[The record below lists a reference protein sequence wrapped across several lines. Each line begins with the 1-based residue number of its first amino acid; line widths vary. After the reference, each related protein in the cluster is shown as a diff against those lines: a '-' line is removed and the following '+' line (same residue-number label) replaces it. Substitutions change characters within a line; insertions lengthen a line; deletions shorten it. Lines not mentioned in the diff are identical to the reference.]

1 MTLVREEFHD
11 RESWLAGRQRIGIGA
26 SEAAAVCGLSPW
38 MTPVELWKIKTGQK
52 NPKDLSGNPATERGH
67 RLEPAVRGIFAA
79 QHPELTVDYHEF
91 DILHQE
97 ERPWLFATLDGEL
110 IREDGTRG
118 ILEIKTSAPAN
129 AAKFAEWKNQ
139 IPPAYYCQV
148 CHQMAATEYNF
159 VILAAWLMLYSG
171 DRIYREYEFR
181 REDCE
186 DDIAWLIGE
195 EEKFMGYIGRKR
207 MPPMT
212 LRL

>member
-11 RESWLAGRQRIGIGA
+11 RESWLEGRQRIGIGA
-26 SEAAAVCGLSPW
+26 SEAAAVCGISPW
-38 MTPVELWKIKTGQK
+38 MTPVELWKVKTGQK
-52 NPKDLSGNPATERGH
+52 KPKDLSGNPETERGH
-67 RLEPAVRGIFAA
+67 RLEPAVRGMFAA
-79 QHPELTVDYHEF
+79 QHPEFAVEYHEF

-97 ERPWLFATLDGEL
+97 ERPWLFATLDAEL
-110 IREDGTRG
+110 IRKDGTRG

-148 CHQMAATEYNF
+148 CHQMAATGFDF
-159 VILAAWLMLYSG
+159 VILAAWLMLFSG
-171 DRIYREYEFR
+171 DRIYREYVFR

-186 DDIAWLIGE
+186 DDIQWLIGE
-195 EEKFMGYIGRKR
+195 EEKFMGYISRKQ